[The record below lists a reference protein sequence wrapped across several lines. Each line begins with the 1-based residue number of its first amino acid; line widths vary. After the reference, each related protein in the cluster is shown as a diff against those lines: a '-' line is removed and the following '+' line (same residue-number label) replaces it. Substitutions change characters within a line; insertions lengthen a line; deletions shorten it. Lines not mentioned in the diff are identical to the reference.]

1 MEEYYRRD
9 KLRLEVLEN
18 REEKEH
24 FHQDIELLYVL
35 QGTLDVLVEQ
45 KTSHMKREDV
55 LIINANRQHHLS
67 SNEDVMYVKLTMLY
81 DLLSDVQGDLNVTFL
96 CDSTDHEDEA
106 YKGLRRL
113 IQKLLAHYTATHQ
126 ETRNFR
132 HISLCYQIMDYICSH
147 FQLTKKQSIMD
158 AETDK
163 YDERLQQINN
173 YIRSN
178 YRSPISLKDL
188 ADQMYLSDGYLSR
201 FFKRNYGMSFGEY
214 LTRVRLHHAV
224 DELLYT
230 DIPITRII
238 YDNGFTSIAIFNKAF
253 KNEYGETPS
262 QVRKRAGGE
271 KKAETPHLSEA
282 AEHRLENALWK
293 DIPEDEAAAGG
304 ELSTEI
310 SVLQNHKIHP
320 YWSDCINIGAAI
332 DLTRSEVQEH
342 VMILKR
348 ALNFRYV
355 RFWSPFS
362 KDMLIDIDSSD
373 HHYNFS
379 RLDTVLDFLTGLDV
393 KPFIEL
399 SEKPVMLLKSTEKSL
414 LHGLYEEISSL
425 NNWKE
430 MLTAFMRHVAGRYGA
445 QEVGDWKLELWF
457 DMARI
462 FSQSDLAYYLE
473 KFRITKEVIH
483 QNAKAETGGSG
494 VYCLADSSGRNY
506 MQDFYHALVKNQVSM
521 DFLSV
526 YCYAYDPVLSDDGK
540 MLSERSAD
548 PDFIV
553 HMIDGMKKDMP
564 EQLRSLPLYITEWNL
579 TVSDRNFIND
589 TTFKGAYIV
598 KNYIDMLGKADM
610 MICFR
615 GTDRVSEYYDT
626 SSFLFGGTGLITKD
640 GVMKPA
646 AFAFDFLNRLCP
658 YYISKGSN
666 YIVTTNRTDSYG
678 IVCHNCKY
686 LNYSYFHTAEEKLD
700 SQHAKR
706 YFDDVDPLTIHL
718 QLRDV
723 ANGRYHVKI
732 YRINDRHGSVKY
744 LWEEMG
750 NEQELSRGDIEYF
763 RRICEPNLSM
773 QNIEVK
779 DGKADLS
786 LTLGANEIMFVR
798 LRKRPDD

>member
-9 KLRLEVLEN
+9 KLRLEVLES

-45 KTSHMKREDV
+45 KTSHMKREDI

-67 SNEDVMYVKLTMLY
+67 GSEDVMYVKLTILY
-81 DLLSDVQGDLNVTFL
+81 DLISDVQGDLNVIFL
-96 CDSTDHEDEA
+96 CDSTENEDES
-106 YKGLRRL
+106 YQGLRRL
-113 IQKLLAHYTATHQ
+113 IQKLLAHYTVTHQ

-132 HISLCYQIMDYICSH
+132 HISLCYQIMEYICAH
-147 FQLTKKQSIMD
+147 FQLTKRQGGSD
-158 AETDK
+158 AETSK
-163 YDERLQQINN
+163 YDERIQQINN

-201 FFKRNYGMSFGEY
+201 FFKKNYGMSFGEY
-214 LTRVRLHHAV
+214 LTHVRLHHAV

-238 YDNGFTSIAIFNKAF
+238 YDNGFTSVAIFNKAF

-271 KKAETPHLSEA
+271 RKAQTPQLSKDTEQ
-282 AEHRLENALWK
+282 RLANVLWT
-293 DIPEDEAAAGG
+293 DIPEDESEAGG
-304 ELSTEI
+304 ELGAEV
-310 SVLQNHKIHP
+310 SVLQNRTMHP
-320 YWSDCINIGAAI
+320 YWSDCINVGAAL

-342 VMILKR
+342 VMILRR
-348 ALNFRYV
+348 ALNFRYA

-362 KDMLIDIDSSD
+362 KDMLIDMDAPD

-379 RLDTVLDFLTGLDV
+379 RLDTVLDFLIGLDM

-399 SEKPVMLLKSTEKSL
+399 SEKPVVLMKSTEKYL
-414 LHGLYEEISSL
+414 FYGIYEEISSL
-425 NNWKE
+425 NKWKE
-430 MLTAFMRHVAGRYGA
+430 LLTAFMHHILGRYGA
-445 QEVGDWKLELWF
+445 QEVDTWKFELWF
-457 DMARI
+457 DMPRTAR
-462 FSQSDLAYYLE
+462 LADIQAYLE
-473 KFRITKEVIH
+473 ELKATEEIIH
-483 QNAKAETGGSG
+483 QTTGAEIGGSG
-494 VYCLADSSGRNY
+494 VYDLSDGDGRKYSNDFYQVLADS
-506 MQDFYHALVKNQVSM
+506 QVQI

-526 YCYAYDPVLSDDGK
+526 YCYAYDSVLTGASK
-540 MLSERSAD
+540 LLSERSAD

-553 HMIDGMKKDMP
+553 HMIDRMRNSIPAKFCG
-564 EQLRSLPLYITEWNL
+564 LPFYITEWNL
-579 TVSDRNFIND
+579 TVSERNFIND
-589 TTFKGAYIV
+589 TTFKGAYII
-598 KNYIDMLGKADM
+598 KNYIDMLGKADA
-610 MICFR
+610 MIYFR

-626 SSFLFGGTGLITKD
+626 GSFLFGGTGLLTKD

-646 AFAFDFLNRLCP
+646 AFAFDFLNRLYP
-658 YYISKGSN
+658 YYIGKGSH
-666 YIVTTNRTDSYG
+666 YIVTTNRADSYG
-678 IVCHNCKY
+678 IVCHNCKH
-686 LNYSYFHTAEEKLD
+686 LNYSYFHTPEEELD
-700 SQHAKR
+700 SQHMKQ

-718 QLRDV
+718 QLKDV
-723 ANGRYHVKI
+723 ANGRYHVKV

-750 NEQELSRGDIEYF
+750 NERELSRGDIEYF

-773 QNIEVK
+773 QNIEVR

-786 LTLGANEIMFVR
+786 LTLEANEIMFVR
-798 LRKRPDD
+798 LRKRPDY